1 MKWNFVFQNTSL
13 IPSAYAL
20 VQSSRFNYKI
30 FSTSLP
36 LYCRLQL
43 HLFYMN
49 TLRLVDLVRLTF
61 QKMGE
66 QMSEQMKKA
75 DIAYDRRHFKLNTL
89 KKKLKTDKALIVSA
103 ANSLG
108 YSNLELIRLGN
119 RLSLKCCP

>member
-1 MKWNFVFQNTSL
+1 
-13 IPSAYAL
+13 
-20 VQSSRFNYKI
+20 
-30 FSTSLP
+30 
-36 LYCRLQL
+36 
-43 HLFYMN
+43 
-49 TLRLVDLVRLTF
+49 
-61 QKMGE
+61 MGE

-89 KKKLKTDKALIVSA
+89 KKKLKTDKALSA